1 MLGPFTFTFTL
12 ESEEFEKFEKVGAAD
27 LYQPMITTRA
37 PDGANKSLM
46 QWESLIFCNEWSQS
60 RVNGINVSSELLF
73 QFFSFTFVGLF
84 CPLSWAM
91 DIACSLLCL
100 RKFPTIQFRFL
111 CILSGTLIKFIRLG
125 TAVINLLDKLKRF
138 STELNFLQK
147 QGAGTGVSDLSGSWK
162 LQTDTFLYLF
172 LIHSVFVY
180 PEAIKFVGTLIL
192 AISVESLAAKSG
204 RAEYSR
210 SNHYSPPNQVQYSST
225 NTNIDINTNTN
236 TEATTTLPQ
245 PGLAF
250 FDRQ

>member
-1 MLGPFTFTFTL
+1 
-12 ESEEFEKFEKVGAAD
+12 
-27 LYQPMITTRA
+27 
-37 PDGANKSLM
+37 
-46 QWESLIFCNEWSQS
+46 
-60 RVNGINVSSELLF
+60 
-73 QFFSFTFVGLF
+73 
-84 CPLSWAM
+84 M

-180 PEAIKFVGTLIL
+180 LEAIKFVGTLIL
-192 AISVESLAAKSG
+192 AISVESLWAKSG
-204 RAEYSR
+204 SPEYTT
-210 SNHYSPPNQVQYSST
+210 NPNSPSPSGFNNSKVSSLQR
-225 NTNIDINTNTN
+225 NTNT
-236 TEATTTLPQ
+236 TPIQIQIHHHKPPLSLSPLPV
-245 PGLAF
+245 
-250 FDRQ
+250 

>member
-1 MLGPFTFTFTL
+1 
-12 ESEEFEKFEKVGAAD
+12 
-27 LYQPMITTRA
+27 
-37 PDGANKSLM
+37 M

-125 TAVINLLDKLKRF
+125 TAVINLPDKLKRF